1 MRLSAALVKNEKYAY
16 SERVIPGGSTLTTPM
31 GDRIAAA
38 RKGKGLT
45 LDQLAEKSGCSKSYI
60 WELENKNPPR
70 PSAEKLAAIAEVLGT
85 TVDVLIGTPINN
97 VADLKPED
105 KVFFRKFS
113 GLAPEKQD
121 TIRKMIDLWDD

>member
-1 MRLSAALVKNEKYAY
+1 MPSPLGDKIRALRKEKKLSL
-16 SERVIPGGSTLTTPM
+16 ER
-31 GDRIAAA
+31 
-38 RKGKGLT
+38 
-45 LDQLAEKSGCSKSYI
+45 LAELTESSKSYI

-70 PSAEKLAAIAEVLGT
+70 PSADKLASIAEVLGT

-113 GLAPEKQD
+113 GLDPAKQD

>member
-1 MRLSAALVKNEKYAY
+1 MPSPLGDKIRALRKEKKLSL
-16 SERVIPGGSTLTTPM
+16 ER
-31 GDRIAAA
+31 
-38 RKGKGLT
+38 
-45 LDQLAEKSGCSKSYI
+45 LAELTESSKSYI

-70 PSAEKLAAIAEVLGT
+70 PSADKLASIAEALGT

-113 GLAPEKQD
+113 GLDPAKQD

>member
-1 MRLSAALVKNEKYAY
+1 M
-16 SERVIPGGSTLTTPM
+16 TTPM
-31 GDRIAAA
+31 GDRINAA
-38 RKGKGLT
+38 RKAKGLT
-45 LDQLAEKSGCSKSYI
+45 LDQLAEKSRCSNSNI

-70 PSAEKLAAIAEVLGT
+70 PSADKLASLAEALGT

-113 GLAPEKQD
+113 GLDPAKQD

>member
-1 MRLSAALVKNEKYAY
+1 MPSKPIFGKRIKELRTEKK
-16 SERVIPGGSTLTTPM
+16 M
-31 GDRIAAA
+31 
-38 RKGKGLT
+38 T
-45 LDQLAEKSGCSKSYI
+45 LDQLADATGSSKSYI

-70 PSAEKLAAIAEVLGT
+70 PSADKLASIAEVLGT

-113 GLAPEKQD
+113 GLDPAKQD

>member
-1 MRLSAALVKNEKYAY
+1 M
-16 SERVIPGGSTLTTPM
+16 TTPM
-31 GDRIAAA
+31 GERINAA

-70 PSAEKLAAIAEVLGT
+70 PSADKLASIAEALGT

-97 VADLKPED
+97 VSDLKPED

-113 GLAPEKQD
+113 GLDPAKQD

>member
-1 MRLSAALVKNEKYAY
+1 MMRLSAALVKNEKYAY

-70 PSAEKLAAIAEVLGT
+70 L
-85 TVDVLIGTPINN
+85 LICTQ
-97 VADLKPED
+97 K
-105 KVFFRKFS
+105 
-113 GLAPEKQD
+113 
-121 TIRKMIDLWDD
+121 

>member
-1 MRLSAALVKNEKYAY
+1 M
-16 SERVIPGGSTLTTPM
+16 TTPM
-31 GDRIAAA
+31 GDRINAA
-38 RKGKGLT
+38 RKAKGFT

-70 PSAEKLAAIAEVLGT
+70 PSADKLASIAEVLGT

-97 VADLKPED
+97 VTDLKPED

-113 GLAPEKQD
+113 GLDPAKQD